1 MEVMKRIMQ
10 NSGKKVLC
18 KAIYV
23 AKYYLAHSLHTV
35 SVNSLNP
42 TSMLWAWQL
51 INLILL
57 GLGIFTLVKFLIV
70 LFKVD
75 RAIDEVREYI
85 RRSR

>member
-1 MEVMKRIMQ
+1 M
-10 NSGKKVLC
+10 
-18 KAIYV
+18 
-23 AKYYLAHSLHTV
+23 
-35 SVNSLNP
+35 NSLNP

-70 LFKVD
+70 LFKAD

-85 RRSR
+85 RRSH